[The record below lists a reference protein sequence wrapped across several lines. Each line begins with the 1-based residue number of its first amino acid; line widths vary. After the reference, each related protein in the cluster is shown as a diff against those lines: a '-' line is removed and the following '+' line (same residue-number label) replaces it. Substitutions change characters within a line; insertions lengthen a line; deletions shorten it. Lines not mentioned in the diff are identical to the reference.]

1 MAFNYQND
9 IDSKMENYP
18 WKLHNTLTCI
28 TAQFGK
34 ENYDYILL
42 LPTGAIDAAAR
53 MPRPP
58 SNQYKSTC
66 YIAKYI
72 AEAYK
77 MIDKCIKFPP
87 RSLSLLSVITA
98 RTHPF
103 IDRSRHTSYIY
114 S

>member
-18 WKLHNTLTCI
+18 LKLHNTLTYI
-28 TAQFGK
+28 TAKFRK
-34 ENYDYILL
+34 ENYEYIILL
-42 LPTGAIDAAAR
+42 MTSAIDAAAR
-53 MPRPP
+53 VPHPP

-66 YIAKYI
+66 YIAEYI

-87 RSLSLLSVITA
+87 R
-98 RTHPF
+98 RP
-103 IDRSRHTSYIY
+103 
-114 S
+114 